1 MNCDILKNKTINDK
15 KFLESMIVHHQVAIK
30 MSEIISK
37 SSTNDT
43 ILDFARNIIFKQS
56 KEIFELYFLEKSLN
70 NHWRNS
76 FIPFKNYEI

>member
-1 MNCDILKNKTINDK
+1 
-15 KFLESMIVHHQVAIK
+15 